1 VTSFSFIDYD
11 EVVTSDEGFWKY
23 TNTVCSIIDNCC
35 FRWLYCLNDKGH
47 CIMNGVPT
55 DTKHTTLVSYMNVLS
70 MYVK

>member
-11 EVVTSDEGFWKY
+11 EVVTSDEGFWK
-23 TNTVCSIIDNCC
+23 
-35 FRWLYCLNDKGH
+35 WLYCLNDKGH